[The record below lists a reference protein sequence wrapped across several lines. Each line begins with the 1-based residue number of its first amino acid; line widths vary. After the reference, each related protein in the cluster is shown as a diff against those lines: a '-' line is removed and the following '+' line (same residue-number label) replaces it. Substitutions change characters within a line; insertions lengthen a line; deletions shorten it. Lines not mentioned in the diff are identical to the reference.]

1 MEKEMK
7 KNEEIILYA
16 EKMIDRGICLG
27 RYEGKV
33 VLIEGCLP
41 NELVKVRIIKSK
53 SNYAEA
59 ETIEII
65 EKSNAR
71 REAICKYFGLCGGC
85 KLQNMIYEEQLKVK
99 KSFVEESLRR
109 IGKIENPVVN
119 EPIPADDEYF
129 YRNKMEYSFAKRWL
143 FKDVTYDE
151 REKEFAL
158 GLHIPNRYEKVI
170 NLDYCYLQSD
180 FSNQIRNFI
189 GKYLFDKKVSIHS
202 LKNKPGLLKALAI
215 RESRATEQKMI
226 NLITTRFEKQL
237 MEELTKEIISNFPT
251 VTTFVNSISSENL
264 SSTLSNEFI
273 NLYGECYIIEKLF
286 NYEFEIYPNT
296 FFQTNTKQ
304 AEKLFSVVK
313 EYFDS
318 LGMKANKENSLLID
332 LYSGVGVLG
341 IIFSKY
347 FEKVICY
354 EEVEES
360 IISASK
366 NAKRNNINN
375 IEFIRIDLNKGF
387 NIPKEF
393 KNKKITVV
401 VDPPRA
407 GMSKETINSILQLNP
422 ERIVYISC
430 NPATQARDLTLLKEK
445 YFIKTI
451 QPVDLFPQTYHIENI
466 LVLEIF

>member
-1 MEKEMK
+1 MQ

-16 EKMIDRGICLG
+16 EKMVDRGICLG
-27 RYEGKV
+27 RYERKV
-33 VLIEGCLP
+33 ILIEGCLP
-41 NELVKVRIIKSK
+41 NELVKARIIKSK
-53 SNYAEA
+53 SDYAEA
-59 ETIEII
+59 KAIEII

-85 KLQNMIYEEQLKVK
+85 KLQDMIYEEQLRVK
-99 KSFVEESLRR
+99 KSFVEESLKR
-109 IGKIENPVVN
+109 IGKIENPFVN
-119 EPIPADDEYF
+119 EPIPAEEEYF

-143 FKDVTYDE
+143 FKGVTYDE

-158 GLHIPNRYEKVI
+158 GFHIPNQYEKVI

-189 GKYLFDKKVSIHS
+189 GNFLFEKKVTIHS
-202 LKNKPGLLKALAI
+202 LKNKSGLLKALSI
-215 RESRATEQKMI
+215 RESRATNQKMI
-226 NLITTRFEKQL
+226 NLITTRFENQL
-237 MEELTKEIISNFPT
+237 MQELTKKIVSNFPS
-251 VTTFVNSISSENL
+251 VTTVVNSLSSENL
-264 SSTLSNEFI
+264 SSTLSEEFI
-273 NLYGECYIIEKLF
+273 NLYGDGYIIEKLF

-304 AEKLFSVVK
+304 AEKLFSFVK

-318 LGMKANKENSLLID
+318 LGMGENKENSLLID
-332 LYSGVGVLG
+332 LYSGVGVIG
-341 IIFSKY
+341 IIFSRY

-360 IISASK
+360 VISAYK

-375 IEFIRIDLNKGF
+375 IEFIKADLNKGF
-387 NIPKEF
+387 KIPKEF
-393 KNKKITVV
+393 NNKKITII

-430 NPATQARDLTLLKEK
+430 NSTTQARDLTILKQK
-445 YFIKTI
+445 YSVKVI

-466 LVLEIF
+466 LILEIF